1 MGLVSLV
8 GGTWF
13 GGLIGHCIV
22 VPLWTLSPVPAV
34 IAIAM
39 LCAGGEWLA
48 YGAIILVLNAA
59 LLATTF
65 PYSPGLPRLLYDLD
79 MPRYYRKCELRGP
92 GLRLMEKSKTLFMF
106 HPHGILSAGFSVNGC
121 WSKDFNALACEKD
134 LDTQPSSNTLF
145 LIDNTLRRWFP
156 FFKVLCDL
164 SGRLESATKGN
175 MLRFMAAGRN
185 LAIIPGGFEDATIHQ
200 MGKHRTAMKK
210 RKGIIKYALQH
221 GYAVTP
227 IYTFGETNTYNTFTH
242 FLKPRLAL
250 NKYGVPAVC
259 FFGSWLFPLLPKSQ
273 VDLFT
278 YVGPP
283 LQLPKIDEPSAGDLD
298 EWLGKYTA
306 ALTDLF
312 DKHKAEAGH
321 PAATLEIW

>member
-1 MGLVSLV
+1 
-8 GGTWF
+8 
-13 GGLIGHCIV
+13 
-22 VPLWTLSPVPAV
+22 
-34 IAIAM
+34 
-39 LCAGGEWLA
+39 
-48 YGAIILVLNAA
+48 
-59 LLATTF
+59 
-65 PYSPGLPRLLYDLD
+65 
-79 MPRYYRKCELRGP
+79 
-92 GLRLMEKSKTLFMF
+92 
-106 HPHGILSAGFSVNGC
+106 
-121 WSKDFNALACEKD
+121 
-134 LDTQPSSNTLF
+134 
-145 LIDNTLRRWFP
+145 
-156 FFKVLCDL
+156 
-164 SGRLESATKGN
+164 

-185 LAIIPGGFEDATIHQ
+185 LAIIPGGFEAGQETIVSLGSRTLTFYCPERAFNRNNWLRCSRERAPTSLLYDLGSQALIFCPRFEDATIHQ

-298 EWLGKYTA
+298 EWLGKYTG
-306 ALTDLF
+306 LF
-312 DKHKAEAGH
+312 FYPG
-321 PAATLEIW
+321 LFL